1 LSLRYQ
7 FFLTVIF
14 SLITAGFYA
23 IYTDQTG
30 GDLCRHTGHG
40 IASIGQYTDGPEAP
54 VAAASQLIK
63 NAGHKIEDGCSRY

>member
-14 SLITAGFYA
+14 SLINA